1 MEVEEAEEVEA
12 ELELE
17 EEEEEEEEEDKEDQA
32 PPASNTRAASKGR
45 MGARGNAKAK
55 RRGRKM

>member
-12 ELELE
+12 ELEL
-17 EEEEEEEEEDKEDQA
+17 EEEDKEDQA

>member
-1 MEVEEAEEVEA
+1 VEA
-12 ELELE
+12 ELEL